1 MSTELINITINGKP
15 YQVAKGARL
24 IDVCREKGFDIPS
37 FCYYSDLALQASCR
51 MCLVRIEKMPKLQT
65 SCTITCTDGMVVTT
79 QSEEIEKAQRAMT
92 EFLLANHP
100 LDCPVCDRG
109 GECELQEM
117 TFDWGG
123 LEERFTERKNY
134 QAERYLSPMVAN
146 DPQRCILCK
155 RCTRVCDE
163 WMGEDA
169 IEAGGRGAHTVIGTY
184 LGWLDCSQCG
194 NCIEVC
200 PTGTL
205 LDGTYR
211 HQTRPWELAQTI
223 STCNF
228 CSDGCQMSLGS
239 RGGELM
245 RVVARDRYVNG
256 LNGEFL
262 CVKGRFAHPFVNHED
277 RIRTPLIRYKKGG
290 KLIPATWDEAI
301 RRVAQG
307 LDAAANQ
314 HGRNAVGIVGS
325 PRLTNEA
332 LYVLHKFATELVG
345 TDNYTTTDA
354 FSLKSFFDNLG
365 SPLATHRDIRHAKT
379 IVVVGGE
386 PEELQPLTA
395 KQVRQAVR
403 NGGAKLFIINSARI
417 RLVEQATQ
425 FMHVRRGSEEA
436 IVLALADSTN
446 DSLAA
451 QKAGVEVAE
460 IDSLRKLIETNAGDV
475 VFMFGAE
482 LAEDAKAV
490 IGGLGSVFR
499 RQGVRFFLHPLP
511 LFNNS
516 MGAHDMGMMER
527 GINPERLLDALGS
540 VGAHD
545 MGMME
550 RGINPERLLDAL
562 GNEVKALYVVG
573 GFLPQQLE
581 GREDALGNLDFLVV
595 QELFQNDTTKFA
607 DVVLPAA
614 SYAEIDGTFTNNDGF
629 IQRVRQSILPVH
641 QAKSDWMI
649 TAQLATELGVDF
661 GYAMSASAVFREIGE
676 KIPTYSGLRY
686 AVIKDE
692 QNPAQAKYEIVE
704 PTDSQSSLNSLRELV
719 HELPDDGE
727 KNYEWREVGHE
738 LFKIGTLTDKVPQ
751 FHLLASGNPR
761 PDTTRVSPLYQ
772 ITVDAKVKEAAAS

>member
-1 MSTELINITINGKP
+1 MSTELINITINGKTFEVP
-15 YQVAKGARL
+15 KAARL
-24 IDVCREKGFDIPS
+24 IDVCRDKGFDIPS

-79 QSEEIEKAQRAMT
+79 QSEEIEKAQRGMT

-123 LEERFTERKNY
+123 LEERFTEKKNY
-134 QAERYLSPMVAN
+134 AAERYLSPMVAN

-184 LGWLDCSQCG
+184 MGWLDCSQCG

-211 HQTRPWELAQTI
+211 HQTRPWELSQTI

-228 CSDGCQMSLGS
+228 CSDGCQMSLGT
-239 RGGELM
+239 RAGELK

-256 LNGEFL
+256 INGEFL
-262 CVKGRFAHPFVNHED
+262 CIKGRFAHPFVNHED
-277 RIRTPLIRYKKGG
+277 RIKTPLIRYKKGG

-301 RRVAQG
+301 RHVAER
-307 LDAAANQ
+307 LDAVANDN
-314 HGRNAVGIVGS
+314 GRNAVAVVGS

-345 TDNYTTTDA
+345 TENYTTTDK
-354 FSLKSFFDNLG
+354 FSLKSFFDHLG

-379 IVVVGGE
+379 IVVIGGE
-386 PEELQPLTA
+386 PEELQPFTG
-395 KQVRQAVR
+395 KQIRQAVR
-403 NGGAKLFIINSARI
+403 NGGAKLVIVNSVRI
-417 RLVEQATQ
+417 RLNEQATK
-425 FMHVRRGSEEA
+425 FVHIRAGSEEA
-436 IVLALADSTN
+436 IVLALADASN

-451 QKAGVEVAE
+451 KKAGIEASE
-460 IDSLRKLIETNAGDV
+460 IDAVRQLIANSAGDTIV
-475 VFMFGAE
+475 MFGGE
-482 LAEDAKAV
+482 LGESAQAV
-490 IGGLGSVFR
+490 VAQLGSVLKKEGTR
-499 RQGVRFFLHPLP
+499 VLLHPLP

-516 MGAHDMGMMER
+516 
-527 GINPERLLDALGS
+527 

-545 MGMME
+545 MKMMDASVSPSQ
-550 RGINPERLLDAL
+550 ILDSA
-562 GNEVKALYVVG
+562 GSNIKALYVAG
-573 GFLPQQLE
+573 GFLPEHLD
-581 GREDALGNLDFLVV
+581 GREEALSKLDFLVV
-595 QELFQNDTTKFA
+595 QELFQNATTEHA

-614 SYAEIDGTFTNNDGF
+614 SYAEVDGTFTNNDGF
-629 IQRVRQSILPVH
+629 VQRVRQSIAPLH
-641 QAKSDWMI
+641 QSKADWMI
-649 TAQLATELGVDF
+649 TAQLAAELGLDF
-661 GYAMSASAVFREIGE
+661 GYEMSASAVFREIGE
-676 KIPTYSGLRY
+676 KLPAYAGMRY
-686 AVIKDE
+686 PLLKDE
-692 QNPAQAKYEIVE
+692 TNPIQAKHSVTAQDVSSKVAELQQRVE
-704 PTDSQSSLNSLRELV
+704 V
-719 HELPDDGE
+719 LPDTGD
-727 KNYEWREVGHE
+727 KLNASIKVGHE

-761 PDTTRVSPLYQ
+761 PETTRVSPLYQ
-772 ITVDAKVKEAAAS
+772 ITVDGSLKASATGD